1 MGSAKFWLKKLKS
14 FKKHGFFQVKKNP
27 FFCKIGQP
35 FRRYHSYTEP
45 FNLEQD
51 IKYLLGEAE
60 QPSLNGNAI
69 DYHEKRNPR
78 EQNLEENSS
87 EKVEDKFKE
96 EFTFNES

>member
-1 MGSAKFWLKKLKS
+1 M
-14 FKKHGFFQVKKNP
+14 
-27 FFCKIGQP
+27 
-35 FRRYHSYTEP
+35 
-45 FNLEQD
+45 QD
-51 IKYLLGEAE
+51 INYLLGKAE

>member
-1 MGSAKFWLKKLKS
+1 MFNVYYYLFLIMKYM
-14 FKKHGFFQVKKNP
+14 
-27 FFCKIGQP
+27 FCQIGQP

-45 FNLEQD
+45 YNLEQD

-78 EQNLEENSS
+78 EQNLGENSS
-87 EKVEDKFKE
+87 EKIDEKFKE

>member
-1 MGSAKFWLKKLKS
+1 MKNAQQCLSIIILILKYM
-14 FKKHGFFQVKKNP
+14 FFQ
-27 FFCKIGQP
+27 IGQP

-45 FNLEQD
+45 YNLEQD
-51 IKYLLGEAE
+51 IKFLLGEAK

-87 EKVEDKFKE
+87 EKVEEKFKE

>member
-1 MGSAKFWLKKLKS
+1 M
-14 FKKHGFFQVKKNP
+14 
-27 FFCKIGQP
+27 FCQIGQP

-45 FNLEQD
+45 YNLEQD
-51 IKYLLGEAE
+51 IKFLLGEAK

-69 DYHEKRNPR
+69 DYQEKRNPR

-87 EKVEDKFKE
+87 EKVEEKFKE